1 VVVWAGDVV
10 VLVLVVEV
18 FTEVVRVV
26 AGLVEVGG
34 VLPPP
39 PDEEPSQVKTAG
51 PDTRRQNLCLA
62 TCRSGSKAY
71 RE

>member
-1 VVVWAGDVV
+1 M

-51 PDTRRQNLCLA
+51 PITRCQHVCDL
-62 TCRSGSKAY
+62 
-71 RE
+71 